1 MNASHATSSHD
12 DQRHGS
18 DRDRRGADDRD
29 PHGAGPRGRDDAPP
43 PEKALDRVR
52 KLFAKA
58 ESVAGTPEADVLLE
72 RAYALLAKYGVDEAL
87 ARTGPDTTA
96 AEVTVLDH
104 VVSGSYQPD
113 QVGLVAA
120 LASAMHCRAV
130 TSVRG
135 DNTRVVHIVGVRRH
149 VERVGMLAGALTGVM
164 LAAAARQRPAPG
176 VSAVTH
182 RKSFM
187 TGFAFEVGRR
197 LEAAEQGAV
206 AESRDAAGAGIVLR
220 SDAQRADAE
229 LRRRFPTAVRGTR
242 RRVGMS
248 GIEEGRRVGGS
259 VDLGQRRFAGGRRQL
274 GA

>member
-1 MNASHATSSHD
+1 MTASHLSDTSTEPS
-12 DQRHGS
+12 
-18 DRDRRGADDRD
+18 A
-29 PHGAGPRGRDDAPP
+29 A
-43 PEKALDRVR
+43 KALERVR

-58 ESVAGTPEADVLLE
+58 ESVAGTPEAEVLLE

-87 ARTGPDTTA
+87 ARSGPDA
-96 AEVTVLDH
+96 RPAEVSVLDH
-104 VVSGSYQPD
+104 VVSGKYQPD

-120 LASAMHCRAV
+120 LAAAMHCRAV
-130 TSVRG
+130 TSGRRDG
-135 DNTRVVHIVGVRRH
+135 TTIVHVVGVRRH

-164 LAAAARQRPAPG
+164 LAAAARQRPGPG

-197 LEAAEQGAV
+197 LAAAERGAV
-206 AESRDAAGAGIVLR
+206 AESADATGADLVLR

-229 LRRRFPTAVRGTR
+229 LRRRFPTAVRGAR
-242 RRVGMS
+242 RRVGTS
-248 GIEEGRRVGGS
+248 GLEEGRRVGGT
-259 VDLGQRRFAGGRRQL
+259 VDLGQRRFDGGRRQL

>member
-1 MNASHATSSHD
+1 
-12 DQRHGS
+12 
-18 DRDRRGADDRD
+18 
-29 PHGAGPRGRDDAPP
+29 
-43 PEKALDRVR
+43 LDRVR

-58 ESVAGTPEADVLLE
+58 ESVAGTPEAEVLLE

-87 ARTGPDTTA
+87 ARTGPDTAA
-96 AEVTVLDH
+96 AEVAVIDH
-104 VVSGSYQPD
+104 VISGSYQPD

-120 LASAMHCRAV
+120 LAAAMHCRAV
-130 TSVRG
+130 TSARG
-135 DNTRVVHIVGVRRH
+135 DGTRVVHIVGVRRH

-164 LAAAARQRPAPG
+164 LAAAARQRPSPG

-197 LEAAEQGAV
+197 LEAAERGAV
-206 AESRDAAGAGIVLR
+206 AESRDAAGAGLVLR
-220 SDAQRADAE
+220 SDSQRAETE
-229 LRRRFPTAVRGTR
+229 LRRRFPTAVRGAR
-242 RRVGMS
+242 RRVGTS

-259 VDLGQRRFAGGRRQL
+259 VDLGQRRFTGGRRQI

>member
-1 MNASHATSSHD
+1 MNTTHNTSHNTSRTAS
-12 DQRHGS
+12 QGEQ
-18 DRDRRGADDRD
+18 GA
-29 PHGAGPRGRDDAPP
+29 AGQPS
-43 PEKALDRVR
+43 PEKALERVR

-58 ESVAGTPEADVLLE
+58 ESVAGTPEAEVLLE

-87 ARTGPDTTA
+87 ARTGPDVTA
-96 AEVTVLDH
+96 AEVSVLDH
-104 VVSGSYQPD
+104 VISGRYQPD

-120 LASAMHCRAV
+120 LSSAMHCRAV
-130 TSVRG
+130 TSARG
-135 DNTRVVHIVGVRRH
+135 DGTRVVHIVGVRRH

-164 LAAAARQRPAPG
+164 LAAAARQQPAPG

-197 LEAAEQGAV
+197 LEAAERGAV
-206 AESRDAAGAGIVLR
+206 AESRDAAGAGLVLR
-220 SDAQRADAE
+220 SDSQRADAE
-229 LRRRFPTAVRGTR
+229 LQRRFPTAVRGAR
-242 RRVGMS
+242 RRVGTS

-259 VDLGQRRFAGGRRQL
+259 VDLGQRRFTGGRRQI

>member
-130 TSVRG
+130 TAVRG

-149 VERVGMLAGALTGVM
+149 VERVGMRAGALTGVM
-164 LAAAARQRPAPG
+164 LAAAASIGP
-176 VSAVTH
+176 VT
-182 RKSFM
+182 
-187 TGFAFEVGRR
+187 
-197 LEAAEQGAV
+197 
-206 AESRDAAGAGIVLR
+206 R
-220 SDAQRADAE
+220 S
-229 LRRRFPTAVRGTR
+229 T
-242 RRVGMS
+242 
-248 GIEEGRRVGGS
+248 
-259 VDLGQRRFAGGRRQL
+259 
-274 GA
+274 